1 MNLIPGKQLLK
12 YYLDHCFYPL
22 VTKKNIFRAMY
33 NHRYTVKTTAN
44 NFLTKYILGTCSQV
58 ASTTIVKN
66 SQINTRINRKNIL
79 YLDLNKS

>member
-1 MNLIPGKQLLK
+1 
-12 YYLDHCFYPL
+12 
-22 VTKKNIFRAMY
+22 MY